1 MLGGFIAAAV
11 AALVAL
17 VIFLTNLNIFPDMI
31 AQGFGPWL
39 NNCLTHITAQK
50 VLFVIAVVVFII
62 GVVLYCKGRSKA
74 KKNHEDT
81 PFVPAG
87 ITKYYR
93 DIKGEFKKIVWPTFP
108 AVLRNTGVTL
118 AVCALLGLVICLFD
132 AGLGALVNLLLKIG
146 G

>member
-39 NNCLTHITAQK
+39 NNCVTHITAQK
-50 VLFVIAVVVFII
+50 VLFVIAVVVLIV
-62 GVVLYCKGRSKA
+62 GVVFYCKGRSKA
-74 KKNHEDT
+74 KKNDEAA

-87 ITKYYR
+87 ITKYCR

-108 AVLRNTGVTL
+108 TVVRNTGVTL
-118 AVCALLGLVICLFD
+118 AMCAVTAAIIIIVDTILGQLVGLLLGL
-132 AGLGALVNLLLKIG
+132 
-146 G
+146 